1 MIDDVIVAPAGP
13 IRPDTDT
20 RARIER
26 RAGGSAANAAA
37 WFALSG
43 RPVDFFG
50 HVATADVGRHVEEL
64 AASGVRGHLTGS
76 DLLPTGTIIV
86 ILDDERSR
94 TMLTETGANVLT
106 GPRDVDRALLVPGA
120 HLHFTGYSVFRE
132 EGEASPGEF
141 LDLIQDA
148 RDRGASVSFNPGSAG
163 FLVDHGPDALLA
175 ATRGAHICIPNLDEG
190 RVLTG
195 ATEPGDVL
203 AALLEHYELVAL
215 TLGRGGVIT
224 GVRGREPVHVA
235 ARLVDPVD
243 TTGAG
248 DAFSAAFV
256 SALLASGAVVDPA
269 AAETGAAS
277 DATSGPSSLVGRMS
291 GSIDAI
297 RLRDAATAG
306 TDAAARAITRL
317 GARPQRAPGPVS

>member
-1 MIDDVIVAPAGP
+1 MIDDVIVAPVGR

-37 WFALSG
+37 WFARSG
-43 RPVDFFG
+43 RRVDFFG
-50 HVATADVGRHVEEL
+50 HVGSADVDRCSSEL
-64 AASGVRGHLTGS
+64 ASRGVQAHLTGS
-76 DLLPTGTIIV
+76 DELPTGTIIV

-94 TMLTETGANVLT
+94 TMLTESGANVLT
-106 GPRDVDRALLVPGA
+106 GPRDVERDLLVPGT

-132 EGEASPGEF
+132 SGKAAPHEF
-141 LDLIQDA
+141 LELIEDA
-148 RDRGASVSFNPGSAG
+148 RARGVSISVNPGSAG
-163 FLVDHGPDALLA
+163 FLVDHGADALLA

-195 ATEPGDVL
+195 ASDPGEVL
-203 AALLEHYELVAL
+203 EGLLEHYELVAL
-215 TLGRGGVIT
+215 TLGRGGVLT
-224 GVRGREPVHVA
+224 GVRGQEPVRVE

-256 SALLASGAVVDPA
+256 SALLASGPILDAATASISTAV
-269 AAETGAAS
+269 
-277 DATSGPSSLVGRMS
+277 DA
-291 GSIDAI
+291 D
-297 RLRDAATAG
+297 RLRTAATAG
-306 TDAAARAITRL
+306 TAAAAQAITQL
-317 GARPQRAPGPVS
+317 GARPQPARRVDS

>member
-1 MIDDVIVAPAGP
+1 MVVFGDVIDDVIVAPAGP

-26 RAGGSAANAAA
+26 RSGGSAANAAA

-50 HVATADVGRHVEEL
+50 HVAMADVGRHSEEL
-64 AASGVRGHLTGS
+64 AVSGVRAHLTGS
-76 DLLPTGTIIV
+76 DELPTGTIIV

-94 TMLTETGANVLT
+94 TMLTDTGANVLT
-106 GPRDVDRALLVPGA
+106 GPRDVDRALFAPGS

-132 EGEASPGEF
+132 SGESSADDF
-141 LDLIQDA
+141 LEVIRDA
-148 RDRGASVSFNPGSAG
+148 RSRGTSVSFNPGSAG
-163 FLVDHGPDALLA
+163 FLVDHGPAALLA
-175 ATRGAHICIPNLDEG
+175 ATRGAHLCIPNLDEG

-195 ATEPGDVL
+195 ASEPGDVL

-215 TLGRGGVIT
+215 TLGRGGVLA
-224 GVRGREPVHVA
+224 GVRGQDPVHVE

-248 DAFSAAFV
+248 DSFSAAFV
-256 SALLASGAVVDPA
+256 SELLASGPVVDRDS
-269 AAETGAAS
+269 AS
-277 DATSGPSSLVGRMS
+277 ISRAVDA
-291 GSIDAI
+291 D
-297 RLRDAATAG
+297 RLRSAAVAG
-306 TDAAARAITRL
+306 TAAAARAITQL
-317 GARPQRAPGPVS
+317 GARPQPAHGLVS